1 MTASLIDSM
10 LVVLVFDKGL
20 KRAFINKKIFV
31 IDQGAMI
38 NIYKVSFGLYRKLT
52 HVHGPIP
59 LHCV

>member
-10 LVVLVFDKGL
+10 LVVLLVFDKGL

-38 NIYKVSFGLYRKLT
+38 NIRSVLVST
-52 HVHGPIP
+52 AN
-59 LHCV
+59 

>member
-10 LVVLVFDKGL
+10 LVELVFDKGL

-38 NIYKVSFGLYRKLT
+38 NIRSVLVST
-52 HVHGPIP
+52 AN
-59 LHCV
+59 